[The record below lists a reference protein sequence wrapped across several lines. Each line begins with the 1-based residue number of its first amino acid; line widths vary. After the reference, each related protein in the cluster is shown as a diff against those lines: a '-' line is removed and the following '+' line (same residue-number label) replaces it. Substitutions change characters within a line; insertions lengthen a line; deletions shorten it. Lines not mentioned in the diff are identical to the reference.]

1 MADNISLITCPAD
14 CATDNVWPA
23 IPVEQDCP
31 SYEQTLSQIYEV
43 VFVFD
48 EADDIWGGT
57 WTSGYPDPTFELG
70 SIDNTVADNT
80 KAHILVGIG
89 GMEEPTESILEYPGL
104 QERVEEEAYTIRF
117 RVPNMS
123 NANNDFFDKLDC
135 GALNYTIFFTDLA
148 NFVYGFE
155 GGIVPKKVTV
165 ERPHGAGNDDR
176 LFAELVIVF
185 DATNMLD
192 RANKPAD
199 FGDPV

>member
-1 MADNISLITCPAD
+1 MADNISLISCPAD

-23 IPVEQDCP
+23 IPVQQDCP

-43 VFVFD
+43 VIVPD
-48 EADDIWGGT
+48 EAGDIWGGT
-57 WTSGYPDPTFELG
+57 WDSGYPDPTFELG

-80 KAHILVGIG
+80 KAHIFVGIG
-89 GMEEPTESILEYPGL
+89 GMDEPTESILQYPGL
-104 QERVEEEAYTIRF
+104 QERVEEETYTVRF
-117 RVPNMS
+117 RILNMS
-123 NANNDFFDKLDC
+123 NANNDHLDKLEC
-135 GALNYTIFFTDLA
+135 GALNYKVFFTDLGG
-148 NFVYGFE
+148 FVYGFD
-155 GGIVPKKVTV
+155 GGITPKKVSV

-199 FGDPV
+199 FGDPA